1 MYNFL
6 SSFHKTSDAV
16 KVFIDVINML
26 QKGDFLLTKFI
37 LKNRLILQALPKNNV
52 SPKLTEINHS
62 VNDVAIMKL
71 RNKYISYKICTQIS
85 LRYQMKYPISN
96 KFYF

>member
-26 QKGDFLLTKFI
+26 QKGGFLLTKFI

-52 SPKLTEINHS
+52 SQKLT
-62 VNDVAIMKL
+62 
-71 RNKYISYKICTQIS
+71 
-85 LRYQMKYPISN
+85 
-96 KFYF
+96 